1 MPDDW
6 RDDDIDA
13 VLRVLSQG
21 AIGVSPAG
29 IAANADA
36 LLDEHLSITDV
47 EAALDALAERD
58 VVETLDAGAAGAY
71 YRLTDHGRDY
81 VDAEFAANAFGYVD

>member
-1 MPDDW
+1 MTDDW
-6 RDDDIDA
+6 RDDDSDA

-21 AIGVSPAG
+21 ALGVSPAG

-47 EAALDALAERD
+47 EAALDVLAERD
-58 VVETLDAGAAGAY
+58 IVETLDTDSSSAY